1 METHVLLCLDV
12 TSQGIGLR
20 GRSEKRSSALHSV
33 LQEVVHQSL
42 LKVLVSPV
50 QLFVTS
56 WTVAHQAPL
65 SLDSPGKNTGFGS
78 HSFLRG
84 IFLT

>member
-42 LKVLVSPV
+42 FKVLVSPV

-65 SLDSPGKNTGFGS
+65 SRDSPGKNIGFGS

>member
-20 GRSEKRSSALHSV
+20 GRRSEKRSSALHSV

-42 LKVLVSPV
+42 LKVLVTQSCPTFCDPMDSSP
-50 QLFVTS
+50 
-56 WTVAHQAPL
+56 
-65 SLDSPGKNTGFGS
+65 PGCSVPGFA
-78 HSFLRG
+78 RQEYW
-84 IFLT
+84 IW